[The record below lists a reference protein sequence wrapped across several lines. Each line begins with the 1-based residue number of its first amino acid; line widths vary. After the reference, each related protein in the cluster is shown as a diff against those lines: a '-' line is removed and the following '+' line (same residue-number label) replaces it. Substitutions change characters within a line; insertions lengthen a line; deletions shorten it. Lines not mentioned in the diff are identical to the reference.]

1 MRYLIGYLLLIFP
14 KDEIMPFIAKFKGR
28 CTRTNK
34 TILPGD
40 VIDYRAGT
48 RKLVL
53 VESKSTAV
61 DSIDIPS
68 QYSGTY
74 QRYYRNSRGRCE
86 DAPCCGCCTI

>member
-14 KDEIMPFIAKFKGR
+14 KGEIMPFIAKYRGR

-61 DSIDIPS
+61 DSIDIPN
-68 QYSGTY
+68 QYTGAY